1 MNYSYFPR
9 NDDIPESIK
18 RVVNI
23 FKNHE
28 NKIDSFSNDS
38 TNEGRLSSDDVLRVI
53 ESDLEVEGFL
63 VEKSK
68 AKKDK
73 IRMPVHVGNEDKAR
87 LFFEVDAWKEEAGI
101 VIEVEAGRAL
111 DNHQFLKDVFEAAM
125 MTDIKYLVIAVRE
138 CYRGRNDYL
147 KIYEWLEP
155 FYSTQRI
162 KLDLKG
168 ILLIGY

>member
-1 MNYSYFPR
+1 MNYFYFP
-9 NDDIPESIK
+9 NKDNISDPLK
-18 RVVNI
+18 KVVNI
-23 FKNHE
+23 FKKHE
-28 NKIDSFSNDS
+28 NEIDSFSNDS
-38 TNEGRLSSDDVLRVI
+38 TNEERLSSDDVLKVI
-53 ESDLEVEGFL
+53 ETDLETEGFL

-68 AKKDK
+68 KKNDK

-87 LFFEVDAWKEEAGI
+87 LFFEVDAWNKDTGI

-111 DNHQFLKDVFEAAM
+111 DNHQFLKDIFEAAM

-155 FYSTQRI
+155 FYSTRRI